1 MLGQRWT
8 FMPGDYVK
16 SNSNSYFS
24 SQFDH
29 DLIHNPHWL
38 IFDLIRSLDMTQLW
52 EGYFKELAAQT
63 YF

>member
-1 MLGQRWT
+1 
-8 FMPGDYVK
+8 MPGDYVK

-29 DLIHNPHWL
+29 DQIHNPHWL

-52 EGYFKELAAQT
+52 EGYFKDLAAQT